1 MKKTLILG
9 ITLFIITTS
18 CQAQAALFALLFG
31 DKVATEN
38 FNVSLEAGGTFMG
51 YTNLDD
57 SGRSKMGIN
66 FGIGGNIKLN
76 ENWFVCPNIYF
87 LAKRNLFLNNFSLD
101 SGNANLDSD
110 FSNVPTR
117 VTLDYI
123 DVPIFFSYQ
132 TNNKKYRFSLAPQV
146 SFLQKSR
153 GEFQR
158 PEGDFTQ
165 NFDGYTKDVD
175 YGMMVDFAYI
185 LGKAHKGKGLHIH
198 LRYYYGFTDILNDQI
213 STADNRSNY
222 LSLHLSLPF
231 ITNELAEKNLESY
244 SE

>member
-1 MKKTLILG
+1 MKKVFLIG
-9 ITLFIITTS
+9 FTLFTIS
-18 CQAQAALFALLFG
+18 SSSHAQAALFALLFG

-51 YTNLDD
+51 YSNLED
-57 SGRSKMGIN
+57 SERSKMGIN

-76 ENWFVCPNIYF
+76 ENWFICPNIYF
-87 LAKRNLFLNNFSLD
+87 LAKRNLFLNHFSLD
-101 SGNANLDSD
+101 SGNPALDANFTDI
-110 FSNVPTR
+110 PTKI
-117 VTLDYI
+117 TLDYI

-132 TNNKKYRFSLAPQV
+132 TNNKKYRFSLAPQF

-153 GEFQR
+153 GIFER
-158 PEGDFTQ
+158 SEGDFTQ
-165 NFDGYTKDVD
+165 NFDGYTRDVD
-175 YGMMVDFAYI
+175 YGMMVDFAYV
-185 LGKAHKGKGLHIH
+185 LGKAHKGKGLIIH
-198 LRYYYGFTDILNDQI
+198 LRYYHGFTDVLNDQI

-231 ITNELAEKNLESY
+231 ITDELAAKNLEQE